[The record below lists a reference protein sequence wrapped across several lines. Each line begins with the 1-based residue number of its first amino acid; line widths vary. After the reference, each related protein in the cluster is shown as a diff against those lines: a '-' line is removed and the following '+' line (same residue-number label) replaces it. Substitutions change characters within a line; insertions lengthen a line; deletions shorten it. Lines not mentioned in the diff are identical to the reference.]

1 MSENKASNHRNKSP
15 ASRRIA
21 AETAKKRRRNGEET
35 AKKKRPICAMRRRLN
50 YVTLSNLIN
59 SNVILTRWY
68 TPTHG
73 AIGRGRERDIERE
86 RERRKGRMEKCRA
99 RGGEKKGDALLLG
112 KIGIVV
118 RTVNN
123 ADINH
128 RRHPR

>member
-1 MSENKASNHRNKSP
+1 M
-15 ASRRIA
+15 
-21 AETAKKRRRNGEET
+21 
-35 AKKKRPICAMRRRLN
+35 
-50 YVTLSNLIN
+50 TLSNLIN

-86 RERRKGRMEKCRA
+86 RERERRKGGMEKCRA

-123 ADINH
+123 ADMNH
-128 RRHPR
+128 RRQPR